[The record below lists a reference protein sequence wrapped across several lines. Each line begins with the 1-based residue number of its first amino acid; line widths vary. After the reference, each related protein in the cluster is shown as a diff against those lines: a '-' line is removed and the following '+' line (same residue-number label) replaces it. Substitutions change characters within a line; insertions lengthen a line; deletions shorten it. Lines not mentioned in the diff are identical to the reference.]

1 MQDSKKITELLIL
14 AAIVVLGVFLYFH
27 KLDAIPSGF
36 YIDEALPGY
45 NAYSLLKTGK
55 DEYGKVFPVALRFYG
70 SYNPPLY
77 TYFTIL
83 PVAFFGLT
91 IFSVRFMA
99 ALSGVVSIVV
109 VYYFLKKLSL
119 TKSKAT
125 PAIAALLF
133 TISPWAVLYNRV
145 GYEISLAFLLFSAG
159 SLFVWLGFKKSRFLV
174 LGLSFLSLS
183 TYVAYTQRFLV
194 PIFILGILLV
204 FAKKINV
211 GKFRKHLILGLVI
224 AAIIQI
230 PHLLI
235 IATPAFFP
243 KSGLFYEV
251 ATPLAF
257 LREFF
262 SQYFTYFSPRSLFFL
277 PDPDPQRSVPLL
289 SVFYFWMVIPYFIG
303 LYALWKE
310 YRKPAAKYV
319 LLLLLLTPAVAAF
332 THDPFSTHRA
342 LPSLLPMIVVI
353 GLGIDRLICKYPT
366 GKWVPIFLV
375 LIAGSLVLLWR
386 SYFVFL
392 PKERARA
399 WSYGFEQLAEEVKRR
414 PDEWFV
420 IDQTRIKPAY
430 IQLAFF
436 LQYPP
441 EEFQARV
448 DQSIKDDYYTKT
460 EFDSHYKFANIET
473 RNIDWE
479 EDIYR
484 KQILVG
490 DELTIS
496 SRQAEEHFLDKV
508 FEIKDPL
515 ENIVFVGFETNPELK
530 CAHINNKNRH
540 CPSTI

>member
-1 MQDSKKITELLIL
+1 MQKDLKKITELLIL
-14 AAIVVLGVFLYFH
+14 TAIVVLGVFLYFH
-27 KLDAIPSGF
+27 KLDVIPSGF

-45 NAYSLLKTGK
+45 NAYSLLETGK
-55 DEYGKVFPVALRFYG
+55 DEYGKAFPTALRFYG

-77 TYFTIL
+77 TYLTIL
-83 PVAFFGLT
+83 PVAFLGLT

-99 ALSGVVSIVV
+99 AFSGVLSIVV
-109 VYYFLKKLSL
+109 VYYFLKKINL
-119 TKSKAT
+119 TKSKLT
-125 PAIAALLF
+125 PAVAALLF
-133 TISPWAVLYNRV
+133 TISPWAVLYSRV
-145 GYEISLAFLLFSAG
+145 GYEISLAFLLFSVG
-159 SLFVWLGFKKSRFLV
+159 SLFVWLGFKKPRLLI
-174 LGLSFLSLS
+174 LGLSLLSLS

-194 PIFILGILLV
+194 PIFILGTLLV

-211 GKFRKHLILGLVI
+211 DKLRRHLVVGLVV
-224 AAIIQI
+224 AMIIQI

-235 IATPAFFP
+235 ITTPAFFP
-243 KSGLFYEV
+243 KSGLFYEIT
-251 ATPLAF
+251 TPLAF
-257 LREFF
+257 LREFL

-277 PDPDPQRSVPLL
+277 PDPDLQRSIPLL

-310 YRKPAAKYV
+310 RRKPAVKYV
-319 LLLLLLTPAVAAF
+319 LFLLFITPAVAAL

-342 LPSLLPMIVVI
+342 LPSLLPMIIVI
-353 GLGIDRLICKYPT
+353 SLGIDRLIYKHPT
-366 GKWVPIFLV
+366 VKWVPIFLV
-375 LIAGSLVLLWR
+375 FIAGSLILLWR

-392 PKERARA
+392 PKERAKV
-399 WSYGFEQLAEEVKRR
+399 WGYGFEQLAKQIKER

-420 IDQTRIKPAY
+420 IDQARIKPAY

-441 EEFQARV
+441 QEFQSKV
-448 DQSIKDDYYTKT
+448 DQSIKDNYYTKT

-473 RNIDWE
+473 RNINWE
-479 EDIYR
+479 EDIYK

-496 SRQAEEHFLDKV
+496 PRQADEHFLDKV

-515 ENIVFVGFETNPELK
+515 ENIVFVGFKTNPELK
-530 CAHINNKNRH
+530 CAHISNKNIH
-540 CPSTI
+540 CKK